1 MRRRGESGLAAEKL
15 TNDVKLRPR
24 SVEKELVESWEKRG
38 LEEDSRNGG
47 RVMER
52 WRESD
57 GEVEGVR
64 LR

>member
-15 TNDVKLRPR
+15 TNDVKLRPG
-24 SVEKELVESWEKRG
+24 SVEKEL
-38 LEEDSRNGG
+38 GG
-47 RVMER
+47 ELGETRIGGGQQK
-52 WRESD
+52 WRESE

>member
-15 TNDVKLRPR
+15 TNDVKLRPG

-52 WRESD
+52 WR
-57 GEVEGVR
+57 V
-64 LR
+64 